1 MSFEHGVLN
10 PLLLSVESL
19 GKIFLIC
26 LSLLCVS
33 HRDPNAGL
41 VPGQLSLYPRALSS
55 LPDHGLVGS
64 RRGNQDPVP
73 GCVTGSVL
81 VVDSNILWYYDCL
94 KIGKVM
100 PTNVFLGQMHRE
112 AQQLPG

>member
-1 MSFEHGVLN
+1 MSFEHGILN

-26 LSLLCVS
+26 LSLLSVS

-41 VPGQLSLYPRALSS
+41 VPGQLSLHPRALSS
-55 LPDHGLVGS
+55 LPDHGPVGS
-64 RRGNQDPVP
+64 GMGNREPVP

-81 VVDSNILWYYDCL
+81 VMDSNALWY
-94 KIGKVM
+94 
-100 PTNVFLGQMHRE
+100 
-112 AQQLPG
+112 